1 MTFKKLEKFFSIIF
15 IIFGLIYFIY
25 PVFAEMSIY
34 DLPEE
39 QQKVAKEFQEEYN
52 NNQILRQNFDSQEE
66 YSIAWELDKKNC
78 FDKLTMIANH
88 ALISV
93 PNFNEFIKIYEPYLD
108 FCDYGTFYNT
118 LCLEDPSKL
127 SEMNLCANPSCE
139 IIDGKEKCVCLEAKT
154 CGELMLENI
163 NLTNECETK
172 KSEEIKI
179 CTDKISKENIEEKVI
194 NEINK
199 IYFQIEDG
207 IRVVDVYNGHEC
219 LIEGV
224 VESNFLSCVDDLLD
238 VSLNQIVLAKFS
250 NNNAKIEDFF
260 QDHDLIKECTPK
272 FDSDELYESKLGA
285 FLAICNNSD
294 YARSRA
300 YSCINDNWDEVYSKK
315 DPSKAKKNQNNIDEE
330 KIIEENKDKLEKHY
344 ENLEKEKEKT
354 INELASDLE
363 KNLLEIFAGNEE
375 LIKTLTEELNKMEDP
390 YDKIQRLR
398 EEKKNLTQ
406 DSKIQKLKEIYL
418 ELGGKNEDLDLILNS
433 GTSVEEIKMN
443 LGKAIS
449 QKGTDNSIIADS
461 GVLEDIKSS
470 LGDGIGVSA
479 FAASNLKSGSEAI
492 GNVVYSVKPS
502 KELSKFYKSIDQT
515 NKAYGWV
522 SDAYDNIKFM
532 EKVENLDIDPNTKEA
547 VKALRV
553 MGSITKNVANYL
565 PPGLSDG
572 VGALGS
578 S

>member
-479 FAASNLKSGSEAI
+479 FAASN
-492 GNVVYSVKPS
+492 
-502 KELSKFYKSIDQT
+502 
-515 NKAYGWV
+515 
-522 SDAYDNIKFM
+522 
-532 EKVENLDIDPNTKEA
+532 
-547 VKALRV
+547 
-553 MGSITKNVANYL
+553 
-565 PPGLSDG
+565 
-572 VGALGS
+572 
-578 S
+578 